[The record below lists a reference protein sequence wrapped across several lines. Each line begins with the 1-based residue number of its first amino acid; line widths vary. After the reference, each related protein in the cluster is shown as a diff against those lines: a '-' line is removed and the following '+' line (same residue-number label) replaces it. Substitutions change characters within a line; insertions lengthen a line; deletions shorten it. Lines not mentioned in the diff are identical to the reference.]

1 MQFARVYYSSKG
13 SDTQVNAGDLF
24 FAAGRPLLVF
34 SWRRNGGRRV
44 PQEAVEL
51 DPAKLWPASSNG
63 TIFRY
68 EGEVRPAPSP

>member
-1 MQFARVYYSSKG
+1 MQFARVYYSKG
-13 SDTQVNAGDLF
+13 GSFTDVRGADLYFSD
-24 FAAGRPLLVF
+24 GRPLLVF

-44 PQEAVEL
+44 PQDAVEL

-68 EGEVRPAPSP
+68 EGDVRP